1 MATTEKFYVAQA
13 LTAVQG
19 LLLTGKASMRKASE
33 SKVLSSQQQYK
44 RSELTSDLGLGNKI
58 F

>member
-19 LLLTGKASMRKASE
+19 LLLTGEASMRKASE
-33 SKVLSSQQQYK
+33 SKVLSLHSSSIK
-44 RSELTSDLGLGNKI
+44 DLNSPLI
-58 F
+58 LV